1 MRCTEL
7 QELASAHAVGASTAA
22 EAARIEALA
31 ADDADLRAELA
42 SFRDAAAAVAIGQ
55 PATSSPSAAVRAAVL
70 AKIARTPQA
79 RPGGTAGTGEGFL
92 FRFRDEGEWQPTPV
106 PGLRVKLLSIS
117 EDLGHRTILAEL
129 APGACFPEHDHGG
142 SEDLMVLSG
151 DLVTEGRTLRAG
163 DFLHAGPGTHH
174 ATLVSPNGCVALII
188 EPIPAKAP
196 ARNDTVPA

>member
-7 QELASAHAVGASTAA
+7 QDLASAHAVGASTAT

-42 SFRDAAAAVAIGQ
+42 SFRDVAAAVAIGQ

-70 AKIARTPQA
+70 AKVARTPQA
-79 RPGGTAGTGEGFL
+79 RPGGTAGTDEGFL
-92 FRFRDEGEWQPTPV
+92 FRFRDEGGWQTTPMS
-106 PGLRVKLLSIS
+106 GLRIRLLSIS
-117 EDLGHRTILAEL
+117 NDLGHRTILVDL
-129 APGACFPEHDHGG
+129 APGASVPAHDHGG

-174 ATLVSPNGCVALII
+174 STLVSPNGCVALIV
-188 EPIPAKAP
+188 EPIPAQAP
-196 ARNDTVPA
+196 AVRYAMPA

>member
-31 ADDADLRAELA
+31 ADDAGLRAELA

-55 PATSSPSAAVRAAVL
+55 PSAPSPSASVRAAVL
-70 AKIARTPQA
+70 AKVARTPQA
-79 RPGGTAGTGEGFL
+79 RPGGTAGSSEGFL

-106 PGLRVKLLSIS
+106 PGLRVKLLSVS
-117 EDLGHRTILAEL
+117 KDLGHRTILADL
-129 APGACFPEHDHGG
+129 APGASFPAHDHGG

-174 ATLVSPNGCVALII
+174 SALVSPNGCVALIV
-188 EPIPAKAP
+188 EPIPAHVP
-196 ARNDTVPA
+196 EVRETVPA

>member
-55 PATSSPSAAVRAAVL
+55 PSTPSPSAAVRAAVL
-70 AKIARTPQA
+70 AKIACTPQA
-79 RPGGTAGTGEGFL
+79 RPGGTTRTDEGFL
-92 FRFRDEGEWQPTPV
+92 FRFRDEGEWRPTPV
-106 PGLRVKLLSIS
+106 PGLRVKLLSVS
-117 EDLGHRTILAEL
+117 HDLGHRTILAEL
-129 APGACFPEHDHGG
+129 APGASFPAHDHGG

-151 DLVTEGRTLRAG
+151 DLVTEGRTLQAG
-163 DFLHAGPGTHH
+163 DYLHAGPGTHH
-174 ATLVSPNGCVALII
+174 STLVSPNGCVALII
-188 EPIPAKAP
+188 EPIPANAQEVRDKLP
-196 ARNDTVPA
+196 A

>member
-7 QELASAHAVGASTAA
+7 QDLASAHAVGASTAT

-70 AKIARTPQA
+70 AQVACTPQG
-79 RPGGTAGTGEGFL
+79 RPAGTGEGFL
-92 FRFRDEGEWQPTPV
+92 FRFRDEGGWQTTPM
-106 PGLRVKLLSIS
+106 PGLRIRLLSTS
-117 EDLGHRTILAEL
+117 NDLGHRTILVDL
-129 APGACFPEHDHGG
+129 APGASFPAHDHGG

-174 ATLVSPNGCVALII
+174 SALVSPNGCVALIV
-188 EPIPAKAP
+188 EPIPAQAP
-196 ARNDTVPA
+196 AVRYAMPA